1 MDFPHLETQQANT
14 LGEFSRAKDETAA
27 NLKQMSD
34 LQSELLN
41 LQSKL
46 AHESSARIEVSAAFE
61 ELQAELDGLK
71 DSSTEE
77 IASLQH
83 ELEIM
88 HHIRQEQEIVIDEL
102 RNLLTESSSEQ
113 VESCCSG
120 YIQLQMSSLL
130 MI

>member
-1 MDFPHLETQQANT
+1 M
-14 LGEFSRAKDETAA
+14 
-27 NLKQMSD
+27 KQILD
-34 LQSELLN
+34 LQSEVLN